1 MNRALRV
8 GLTGGV
14 ASGKSTV
21 AALFARK
28 GVPVFSADAVSHE
41 LTRPGAP
48 ALRQLRAAF
57 GAEVFDEAGALDR
70 KALARRVFDEPEARR
85 RLEAI
90 LHPSIVSELAAQAA
104 ATDAPYCVI
113 EIPLLQRRHVG
124 PLVDRVL
131 VVDVPV
137 ATQRQRLRERDALNE
152 AEIEARV
159 RAQMPRDERL
169 ALADDVIDNRGA
181 EGALDDQVDV
191 MHALY
196 SGLAAQGEW
205 RA

>member
-70 KALARRVFDEPEARR
+70 KALAR
-85 RLEAI
+85 
-90 LHPSIVSELAAQAA
+90 S
-104 ATDAPYCVI
+104 
-113 EIPLLQRRHVG
+113 
-124 PLVDRVL
+124 
-131 VVDVPV
+131 
-137 ATQRQRLRERDALNE
+137 RLRIDPGPPT
-152 AEIEARV
+152 AR
-159 RAQMPRDERL
+159 
-169 ALADDVIDNRGA
+169 
-181 EGALDDQVDV
+181 
-191 MHALY
+191 
-196 SGLAAQGEW
+196 
-205 RA
+205 